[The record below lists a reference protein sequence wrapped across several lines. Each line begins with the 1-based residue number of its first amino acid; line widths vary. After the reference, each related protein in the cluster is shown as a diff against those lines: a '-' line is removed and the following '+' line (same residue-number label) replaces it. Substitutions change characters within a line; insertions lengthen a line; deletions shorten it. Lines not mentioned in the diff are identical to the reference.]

1 MFGHRKHSGFSLTE
15 VLLAVGTLAI
25 GMVFIAGVFPVGIHF
40 TTIATERT
48 IAAAAADEAFAK
60 IKLYAGG
67 DPLDLMDDIQLG
79 QLTLD
84 NLKPDDTTD
93 FDDIFPAALNIDPNE
108 FAYPSSDNDISKK
121 QYYWSALLRRVG
133 DISERQ
139 VQVTVFVSRK
149 ASPNLQYFNSDA
161 SMLVG
166 QPMPVKV
173 SVSQAGVWQNELN
186 IDPPTFINDG
196 CTIVDDDTGQIYR
209 VLERYGPPNEQII
222 QLDRS
227 LTGTPPTEV
236 WVVPSAI
243 ALGTT
248 VDQKV
253 CSGRYPCI
261 AVYQKVIR
269 F

>member
-1 MFGHRKHSGFSLTE
+1 MNNELKNSGFSLTE

-25 GMVFIAGVFPVGIHF
+25 GMVFVAGVFPVGIHF

-60 IKLYAGG
+60 IKLYAEQI
-67 DPLDLMDDIQLG
+67 DFNKLYDYELNDFNDVLG
-79 QLTLD
+79 SGFEF
-84 NLKPDDTTD
+84 DT
-93 FDDIFPAALNIDPNE
+93 NE
-108 FAYPSSDNDISKK
+108 FSYPSTGADFSKK
-121 QYYWSALLRRVG
+121 QYYWSALLRLTEPYDPVLNPNPP
-133 DISERQ
+133 

-149 ASPNLQYFNSDA
+149 ASPNLQYFNSNA
-161 SMLVG
+161 STLVD

-173 SVSQAGVWQNELN
+173 SVSQAGWQNELN

-196 CTIVDDDTGQIYR
+196 CTIVDDNSGQIYR
-209 VLERYGPPNEQII
+209 VLDRYGPPNERII

-243 ALGTT
+243 APGTS
-248 VDQKV
+248 VADKK